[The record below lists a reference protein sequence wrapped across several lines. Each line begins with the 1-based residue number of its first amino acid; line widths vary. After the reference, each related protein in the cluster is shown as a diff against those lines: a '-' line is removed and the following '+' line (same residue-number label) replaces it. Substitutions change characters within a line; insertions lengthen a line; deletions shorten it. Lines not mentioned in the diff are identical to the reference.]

1 MISNSKDSA
10 RMKPNIE
17 NHLPSSGIIEQKLNN
32 SIIFNFN
39 KLKIV
44 KYFKFQIKY

>member
-17 NHLPSSGIIEQKLNN
+17 NHLPSSGIIEQKL
-32 SIIFNFN
+32 IN

-44 KYFKFQIKY
+44 KYFKFQIK